1 VSARSNA
8 YKKAGVDI
16 DAGERLISRI
26 AARVHETF
34 GPNVLGDLRG
44 FANAYSLG
52 GQAGLFSS
60 DYSDPVLVACTD
72 GVGTKLKLAFETNI
86 HDTVGQDLV
95 AMSVND
101 LITCGA
107 EPLFFLDYFAT
118 GKLDVGV
125 AEKVIVGIA
134 SACKAA
140 RCALIGGE
148 TAEMPDMYSKGE
160 YDLAG
165 FAVGV
170 VERDKMID
178 GAKIE
183 PGDVVIGMLSS
194 GLHSNG
200 YSLVRKLLL
209 KGRGRM
215 DLAEPV
221 PELGEALG
229 DCLLRPTCIYAD
241 AVRTVCSR
249 YKVKEIVKALAHITG
264 GGLIENIPRILPEAC
279 AVEIDTALW
288 DRPPVFGL
296 LQEKGKITDDEMY
309 RVFNMGIGMVLVC
322 PDYNAQAIL
331 RTLRS
336 KRASTP
342 SRIIGRVVK
351 GKRSVK
357 IKHASA

>member
-1 VSARSNA
+1 VPARSDA

-16 DAGERLISRI
+16 DAGEWLVGRIST
-26 AARVHETF
+26 RVRQTF

-44 FANAYSLG
+44 FANAYSLTG
-52 GQAGLFSS
+52 PDGLFSRAY
-60 DYSDPVLVACTD
+60 DDPVLIACTD

-107 EPLFFLDYFAT
+107 EPAFFLDYFAT
-118 GKLDVGV
+118 GKLDVGI
-125 AEKVIVGIA
+125 AEQVIAGIA
-134 SACKAA
+134 DACKAA

-148 TAEMPDMYSKGE
+148 TAEMPDMYRKGE

-165 FAVGV
+165 FAVGI

-183 PGDVVIGMLSS
+183 PGDIVIGMLSS

-209 KGRGRM
+209 KGRAK
-215 DLAEPV
+215 LALGEPV
-221 PELGEALG
+221 AELGEPLG
-229 DCLLRPTCIYAD
+229 DCLLRPTRLYTD

-249 YKVKEIVKALAHITG
+249 YKVKEIVKGLAHITG
-264 GGLIENIPRILPEAC
+264 GGLIENVPRVLPEGC
-279 AVEIDTALW
+279 AVEIDAALW
-288 DRPPVFGL
+288 ERPPVFDL
-296 LQEKGKITDDEMY
+296 LRDRGRLTDEEMY
-309 RVFNMGIGMVLVC
+309 RVFNMGVGMVLVC

-336 KRASTP
+336 KHGATP

-351 GKRSVK
+351 GDRTVT
-357 IKHASA
+357 IKNAGD